1 VNEVCYVLVG
11 QRRGRIWYGRLRQR
25 QVGDPASVQFDWAW
39 VLDREERRGDILGF
53 FHTHPP
59 DMRLPSQRD
68 VRTMHAWVS
77 CLGKPLLCLIAAGGA
92 FDGYLFANDED
103 EGQTLDVVERFQRD
117 VIVAVQGEET
127 GNA

>member
-1 VNEVCYVLVG
+1 MNEVCYVLVG
-11 QRRGRIWYGRLRQR
+11 QRRGRVWYGRLRQR
-25 QVGDPASVQFDWAW
+25 HVGNPGSVQFDWAW
-39 VLDREERRGDILGF
+39 VLDREERRGDIVGF

-59 DMRLPSQRD
+59 GVRLPSQRD

-77 CLGKPLLCLIAAGGA
+77 CLAKPLLCLIAAGGE
-92 FDGYLFANDED
+92 FDAYLFANDED
-103 EGQTLDVVERFQRD
+103 EGQTLGVVERFPRN